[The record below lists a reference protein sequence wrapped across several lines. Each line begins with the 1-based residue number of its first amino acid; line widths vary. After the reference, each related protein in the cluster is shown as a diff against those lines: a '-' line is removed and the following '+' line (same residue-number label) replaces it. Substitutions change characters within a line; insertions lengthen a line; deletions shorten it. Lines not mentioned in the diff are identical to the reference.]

1 MSLILRTETVL
12 LVYYTHMMLYF
23 DLITAGLPE
32 SQNNVARRKIWEQGG
47 VCGGLYFPWSP
58 QGTSLAS
65 TRILQVPAPGMERGR
80 RDQWKLSL
88 LSDLKPGEGREKG
101 FWFGSQLQVRA
112 AEDAGSHSACDA
124 LLQLTLNESPGKAPP
139 CLPPHE
145 FNFFLGGKELF

>member
-1 MSLILRTETVL
+1 MSSILRTETVL

-32 SQNNVARRKIWEQGG
+32 SQNNVAQRKIWEQGG
-47 VCGGLYFPWSP
+47 VWGGMYFPWPP

-65 TRILQVPAPGMERGR
+65 TRILQVPAPGTERGR

-88 LSDLKPGEGREKG
+88 LSDLKPGEGQEKG
-101 FWFGSQLQVRA
+101 FWFGSQLPVGA

-124 LLQLTLNESPGKAPP
+124 LLQLTLNESFSRESSS
-139 CLPPHE
+139 LPSSSRV
-145 FNFFLGGKELF
+145 